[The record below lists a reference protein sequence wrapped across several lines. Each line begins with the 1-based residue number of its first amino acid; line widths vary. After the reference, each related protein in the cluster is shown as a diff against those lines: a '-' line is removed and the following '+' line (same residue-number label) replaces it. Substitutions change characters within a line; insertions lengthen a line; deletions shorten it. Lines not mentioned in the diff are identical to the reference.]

1 MSAVLMT
8 VLMGLGT
15 LFSLGGLLVLHLH
28 RKQRRLQALELQDEP
43 APQYTYDSATM
54 LYTLANALPKPHV
67 YQVGLLS
74 NQKRQVIALALGMFA
89 IFMAPLIFMPA
100 AEAALSE
107 NMRSVFSGELKD
119 FVTGIMSGTNNP
131 VSNFAWMIFAA
142 FSFILFVIEVIK
154 FIWQGNQTE
163 SHLLALCMFFI
174 TFMIMGSYDGFTN
187 GIWGIA
193 VGISDGYQEQLVGN
207 TDNFF
212 LTQWMHKTFKAVVV
226 EDLSMWDPVKLLG
239 YVSVWTAAGI
249 VLDAVAYLAA
259 MWADF
264 GYAVGKV
271 VGFVFIPCL
280 LLPATRSLFDGWF
293 KFFTG
298 FGFLLIVLK
307 ATMVVAAIAIK
318 AIVGTLGV
326 KYVGS
331 GFAAEPTAMTI
342 TVQEMYKLADA
353 AAMLFIAALFVLSS
367 FAFASALAGG
377 LGNLSG
383 GLGSAASLAV
393 RKFLK

>member
-1 MSAVLMT
+1 MSAVLIT

-28 RKQRRLQALELQDEP
+28 RKQRRLQALELQDAP
-43 APQYTYDSATM
+43 AQQYTYDPATN
-54 LYTLANALPKPHV
+54 LYTLIDAQPKAHV
-67 YQVGLLS
+67 YKVGLLS
-74 NQKRQVIALALGMFA
+74 DKKRQVIVLALGMFA
-89 IFMAPLIFMPA
+89 VFLSPLLLMPP
-100 AEAALSE
+100 AEAALSDS
-107 NMRSVFSGELKD
+107 MRGVFSGELKT
-119 FVTGIMSGTNNP
+119 FVTGIMSGSDNP

-142 FSFILFVIEVIK
+142 FAFILFVIEVIK

-163 SHLLALCMFFI
+163 SHMIALCMFFI
-174 TFMIMGSYDGFTN
+174 TFMIMGSYDGFTE

-212 LTQWMHKTFKAVVV
+212 LSQWMHKTFAAVVV
-226 EDLSMWDPVKLLG
+226 EDLSMWDSLKLLS
-239 YVSVWTAAGI
+239 YMSMWTAAG
-249 VLDAVAYLAA
+249 VLLDAVAYLAA

-280 LLPATRSLFDGWF
+280 LLPATRNLFDGWF

-307 ATMVVAAIAIK
+307 ATMVVAAIAVK

-326 KYVGS
+326 KFGGA
-331 GFAAEPTAMTI
+331 GFAGEPTAVNI
-342 TVQEMYKLADA
+342 GVEELYKLADA

-377 LGNLSG
+377 LGNISG
-383 GLGSAASLAV
+383 GLGTAASLAV
-393 RKFLK
+393 KKVLK

>member
-1 MSAVLMT
+1 MSAVLLSA
-8 VLMGLGT
+8 LMLLGT
-15 LFSLGGLLVLHLH
+15 LFSLGGLVVLHLH
-28 RKQRRLQALELQDEP
+28 RKQRRLQAAVLQDVP
-43 APQYTYDSATM
+43 APQYSHDPATN
-54 LYTLANALPKPHV
+54 LYTLVDAQPKTHV

-74 NQKRQVIALALGMFA
+74 SKKRQAIALGLGMFA
-89 IFMAPLIFMPA
+89 IFLSPLLFLPP

-107 NMRSVFSGELKD
+107 TMRGVFSGELKT
-119 FVTGIMSGTNNP
+119 FVTGIMSGADNP
-131 VSNFAWMIFAA
+131 VSSFAWMIFAA
-142 FSFILFVIEVIK
+142 FAFILFVIEVIK

-163 SHLLALCMFFI
+163 SHFIALAMFFI
-174 TFMIMGSYDGFTN
+174 TFMIMGSYDGFTE
-187 GIWGIA
+187 GVWGIA
-193 VGISDGYQEQLVGN
+193 VGISNGYQEQLVGN

-212 LTQWMHKTFKAVVV
+212 LSQWMHKTFAAVVI
-226 EDLSMWDPVKLLG
+226 EDLSLWDSAKIIG
-239 YVSVWTAAGI
+239 YLYIWTAAGI
-249 VLDAVAYLAA
+249 FLDAVGYLAA
-259 MWADF
+259 IWADF

-326 KYVGS
+326 NYVGA
-331 GFAAEPTAMTI
+331 GFAGDPTAVNI
-342 TVQEMYKLADA
+342 GVEEMYKLADA

-377 LGNLSG
+377 LGNISG
-383 GLGSAASLAV
+383 GLGTAASLAV